1 MTDRVSLM
9 SALLFAGPVVLA
21 LMATPEARTAGEADG
36 DDRFASF
43 DREVETF
50 MQARDVPGGALA
62 VVKDGRL
69 VYARGYGW
77 ADRDKQT
84 RVGPTSLF
92 RIASVSK
99 PFTAVAVLQ
108 LVQQGKLSLDGR
120 AFDLLGLEPLAGQTM
135 DPRLKTITVRQ
146 LLQHTS
152 GWDRDNSFDPMFR
165 PREIARVAGVA
176 PPAGPE
182 AISRYMLGQP
192 LQFDPGSRSVYS
204 NFGYCVLGRIIEKL
218 SGKSYEQ
225 YVREAV
231 LAPIGIRDMRI
242 GHSLPEGRA
251 ESEVAYYVKGSGS
264 ARSAFGT
271 TPGQVPW
278 PYGGFNLE
286 AMDAHGGW
294 IASAVDLA
302 RFAAALDDP
311 HHSLLLSPDMIG
323 EMYALPPA
331 PVGRKADGSPEDAW
345 YACGWMVRPVRGT
358 GKANY
363 WHNGSLPGTSTL
375 LVRRWDG
382 LSWVVLFN
390 QRSDDPKLS
399 DGDIDGALHRAADAV
414 KQWPTGDL
422 FAQYR

>member
-1 MTDRVSLM
+1 MTVSTEL
-9 SALLFAGPVVLA
+9 SAPLLLACALLVVL
-21 LMATPEARTAGEADG
+21 MAPPEARAD
-36 DDRFASF
+36 DNPCAPF
-43 DREVETF
+43 DREVEAF
-50 MQARDVPGGALA
+50 MQAREVPGGALA

-69 VYARGYGW
+69 VYAKGYGW
-77 ADRDKQT
+77 ADRDKHT
-84 RVGPTSLF
+84 PVEPTSLF

-108 LVQQGKLSLDGR
+108 LVEQGQLSLDTR
-120 AFDLLGLEPLAGQTM
+120 AFDLLGLAPLPGHVM
-135 DPRLKTITVRQ
+135 DPRLNAITVRQ
-146 LLQHTS
+146 LLEHTG
-152 GWDRDNSFDPMFR
+152 GWDRDKSFDPMFMSR
-165 PREIARVAGVA
+165 QIAQAVGTK
-176 PPAGPE
+176 PPADPE
-182 AISRYMLGQP
+182 AIIRYMLGQP
-192 LQFDPGSRSVYS
+192 LQFDPGTKSVYS
-204 NFGYCVLGRIIEKL
+204 NFGYCVLGRIIAKL
-218 SGKSYEQ
+218 TGKTYEQ

-231 LAPIGIRDMRI
+231 LAPLGIKDMRLGCTLAGGCAPGEVTYCI
-242 GHSLPEGRA
+242 RGAGQA
-251 ESEVAYYVKGSGS
+251 ECVFNPHPV
-264 ARSAFGT
+264 
-271 TPGQVPW
+271 PVPW
-278 PYGGFNLE
+278 PYGGFSLE

-311 HHSLLLSPDMIG
+311 RHCPLLKPETIR

-345 YACGWMVRPVRGT
+345 YACGWMVRPVGRT

-399 DGDIDGALHRAADAV
+399 DGEIDGALHRAADAV
-414 KQWPTGDL
+414 RQWPTGDL
-422 FAQYR
+422 FAKYE